1 MRKEKLRRIGSAAAA
16 WLLVLGMVGCQKAPA
31 EPTDDALLAVTT
43 EATKDTQPEATE
55 FVSSSRYQATLPPEP
70 EKPTE
75 PATQPTEP
83 AVTEETDTGD
93 TSSGSSGSGYTPA
106 PTEAPAPAPTE
117 APAPVETAPPATE
130 APTEAPVTVSYDY
143 NAAAAYGN
151 SYAASTYGWIV
162 DSSVEGYYPAGSISL
177 QDAANN
183 GGQSYIN
190 SWMASVVDSTYWSLS
205 QFGSTAGCAVWCDC
219 WESDGW
225 IYFVVYYG

>member
-70 EKPTE
+70 EKPAATQPAEAETE
-75 PATQPTEP
+75 PANTGNGETAGTGNGNTTVDPVPVDPAPVEPAPTEP
-83 AVTEETDTGD
+83 A
-93 TSSGSSGSGYTPA
+93 
-106 PTEAPAPAPTE
+106 PTET
-117 APAPVETAPPATE
+117 VPPE
-130 APTEAPVTVSYDY
+130 TEAPVTVSFDY
-143 NAAAAYGN
+143 NTAAAYGN
-151 SYAASTYGWIV
+151 SYAASTYGWVV
-162 DSSVEGYYPAGSISL
+162 DSGAEGYYPACSIDI
-177 QDAANN
+177 QHAIDN

-190 SWMASVVDSTYWSLS
+190 SYMAGTVDATAWSL
-205 QFGSTAGCAVWCDC
+205 GYEAGYRVWCDC
-219 WESDGW
+219 YESNGW